1 VINGLYTHQK
11 VHRTDGYVMDYV
23 IKCNAPRATLT
34 LRELGF
40 DGTINLINGEK
51 YLPDEWPRLSKPGD
65 DGISLMLI

>member
-1 VINGLYTHQK
+1 MI
-11 VHRTDGYVMDYV
+11 DYV

-51 YLPDEWPRLSKPGD
+51 YLPYEWPPLSKPGD